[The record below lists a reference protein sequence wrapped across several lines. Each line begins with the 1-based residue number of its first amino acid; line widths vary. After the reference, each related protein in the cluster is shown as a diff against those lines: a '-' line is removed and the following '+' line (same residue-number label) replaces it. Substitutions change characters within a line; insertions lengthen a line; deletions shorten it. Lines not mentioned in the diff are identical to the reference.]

1 MKSNRVKIRI
11 EGKSFIVPSVGIG
24 KTVIVRGKVVRIA
37 SVIDAQLAEDN
48 IEEPASFIN
57 ALKKSSLRADIFTS
71 TQRPPDLKCKYH
83 YHCEND
89 NYAAISITSFN
100 DWMVNRLSQDSRRNV
115 GLAKKRASLCL
126 EHS

>member
-11 EGKSFIVPSVGIG
+11 EGESFIVPSVGIG

-57 ALKKSSLRADIFTS
+57 ALKKGSLRADILYFHAETA
-71 TQRPPDLKCKYH
+71 RPQMQ
-83 YHCEND
+83 
-89 NYAAISITSFN
+89 IS
-100 DWMVNRLSQDSRRNV
+100 LP
-115 GLAKKRASLCL
+115 L
-126 EHS
+126 